1 MPFSLDQRSA
11 FALNGIPD
19 ISPITGTSASQP
31 SINVETEL
39 LLNTASA
46 IALQLSYS
54 FFVNVFGF
62 SASAA
67 LNTLVALVVVST
79 TLTSDNFSG
88 SNSIVWISLPSVTDV
103 DGTTTAV
110 WKEQKNYIP
119 VPSSVM
125 SIVKVFPFTDKAAMN
140 MFDVRYQLR
149 LNDLYDF
156 SSTSVI
162 HYQMTMQHLDFLDH
176 ILVGETPIRHN
187 QHQNRLYLDLDWQT
201 DVVANDY
208 IIIECYR
215 KLDPSTYSDI
225 WDDIF
230 LKKYTTQLIKRQWGS
245 NLSKF
250 QGIQMLGGVA
260 LNGEQIYSQAQ
271 EELNKLE
278 EQIQLAYELPPM
290 HMIG

>member
-1 MPFSLDQRSA
+1 MAIPSTRATFKEYCLR
-11 FALNGIPD
+11 ALGKPVIE
-19 ISPITGTSASQP
+19 
-31 SINVETEL
+31 INVDPDQVEDRIDE
-39 LLNTASA
+39 
-46 IALQLSYS
+46 ALQY
-54 FFVNVFGF
+54 F
-62 SASAA
+62 SQYHYDGIERMYLKYQITAA
-67 LNTLVALVVVST
+67 DVTRARGNDSGTVA
-79 TLTSDNFSG
+79 
-88 SNSIVWISLPSVTDV
+88 TDV
-103 DGTTTAV
+103 DGSTTAT
-110 WKEQKNYIP
+110 WYEQKNWIP
-119 VPSSVM
+119 VPSSIM
-125 SIVKVFPFTDKAAMN
+125 SIVKVFPLTDKSALN

-187 QHQNRLYLDLDWQT
+187 QHQNRLYLDGDWQT
-201 DVVANDY
+201 DFVADDY
-208 IIIECYR
+208 IVIECYR
-215 KLDPSTYSDI
+215 KLDPATYTDI

-230 LKKYTTQLIKRQWGS
+230 LKKYATQLIKRNWGA

-260 LNGEQIYSQAQ
+260 LNGEQIYTQAN
-271 EELNKLE
+271 EEIQKLE

>member
-1 MPFSLDQRSA
+1 
-11 FALNGIPD
+11 
-19 ISPITGTSASQP
+19 
-31 SINVETEL
+31 
-39 LLNTASA
+39 
-46 IALQLSYS
+46 
-54 FFVNVFGF
+54 
-62 SASAA
+62 
-67 LNTLVALVVVST
+67 
-79 TLTSDNFSG
+79 
-88 SNSIVWISLPSVTDV
+88 
-103 DGTTTAV
+103 
-110 WKEQKNYIP
+110 
-119 VPSSVM
+119 
-125 SIVKVFPFTDKAAMN
+125 
-140 MFDVRYQLR
+140 
-149 LNDLYDF
+149 
-156 SSTSVI
+156 
-162 HYQMTMQHLDFLDH
+162 MQHLDFLDH